1 MEDQYFENI
10 EGFVKKYSQPSDGH
24 TFKSFHD
31 KKTTFNVSDENLAPF
46 YFDYCELLNKHPN
59 FEEHGT
65 LLGIAETLKIS
76 GEVKKE
82 YFTPWIVNISLTFN
96 QVELDD
102 EQPYTDIFLY
112 AIACYAQKTLIEFY
126 LIGEASEHI
135 YCAILESKQNIIN
148 GLATYHIRFHFPYT
162 RISYGN
168 QKALN
173 LHLCKKLD
181 DSKINNQIHHSVTQC
196 IWVNF
201 FDKISN
207 VNETFFPLYGSAN
220 KGTKPLIFKHMVG
233 RIYPDQVTGFN
244 TPKPNQG
251 HSIETNYPL
260 KYDEWIVPDEFPF
273 INNDIENF
281 QLNTKEDYHYW
292 LPLMLSIHFYS
303 TFQPL
308 PIRKDLPKKKVKAES
323 INSEESEDTI
333 AREARENEATSKNPA
348 ILAKTFLNMLNPE
361 RFLRDD
367 FFTDIG
373 NALKNIYS
381 PNEGLDL
388 FIEYS
393 AKNGKKL
400 EREYYQNKFYNL
412 KDKRIS
418 VKTLAWFAREDNPDQ
433 YNEWHANWIKDAL
446 EDCLSGT
453 HEDNAELLYRY
464 CWLEYFYD
472 SSGGKKTSWY
482 KFENHHCNSLN
493 DGMALKRDISNILV
507 PALKKMRIEI
517 SVKMAKTTRTNAE
530 KKHNDDI
537 DKIKKLEIKLKNQ
550 GFRSSVVN
558 LAQEYF
564 EISNFSKFKD
574 NNPNKMGWINGVS
587 ECGNK
592 KIFFKPGKPEDFIT
606 MCTHIPFKE
615 DFNWDSPEVVDVLKW
630 LSCVFV
636 DEDLLEYFLRITSS
650 LLQAKNSDKIFQIW
664 TGNGNNSKSM
674 IVKLFQQTLGDYC
687 IDFPVS
693 MLCKTFSNSSGPSP
707 EMAQAE
713 GSHVGIISEPDADEP
728 IQAGKL
734 KRMSGGDRQFTRK
747 LNENGGSQEA
757 FYKIIMM
764 CNRIPDIPGIDAAV
778 KNRLRIIPFLSLWI
792 KNAPDTED
800 EQIKTKTFKLDPF
813 FDEKIAG
820 MCPAFAWIL
829 AQKFYNYKTY
839 GLNTPKIVLDY
850 TEKHVQD
857 NDPYTNFIKERIID
871 ALKPGTNEKDMTQT
885 LTAQDIYQ
893 HFKSW
898 FRDNYP
904 GSPLVNGTL
913 FRTEIITRIGV
924 QTNRRWY
931 GIKMHIPMVNLP
943 V

>member
-1 MEDQYFENI
+1 MENQYFENI
-10 EGFVKKYSQPSDGH
+10 EGFVKKYSGGLDGH
-24 TFKSFHD
+24 SFKAFHER
-31 KKTTFNVSDENLAPF
+31 KGNFNVPDENLTPF
-46 YFDYCELLNKHPN
+46 YFDYCELLNTHPN

-76 GEVKKE
+76 GEGKKE
-82 YFTPWIVNISLTFN
+82 YFTPWMVNISLSFN
-96 QVELDD
+96 QIELGDD
-102 EQPYTDIFLY
+102 EPYSDTFLY
-112 AIACYAQKTLIEFY
+112 AMTCYAQKTLLEFY
-126 LIGEASEHI
+126 LIAEESEHI
-135 YCAILESKQNIIN
+135 YCAILQSKKNIIN
-148 GLATYHIRFHFPYT
+148 GLAIYNIRFHFPYSKIT
-162 RISYGN
+162 YNN
-168 QKALN
+168 QKILN
-173 LHLCKKLD
+173 SHLCKKLD
-181 DSKINNQIHHSVTQC
+181 SSKINDQIHHSVTQC
-196 IWVNF
+196 VWVNF
-201 FDKISN
+201 FDKIAN
-207 VNETFFPLYGSAN
+207 IGDAIYPLYGSAD
-220 KGTKPLIFKHMVG
+220 KGTNPLIFKQMVG

-244 TPKPNQG
+244 TPKPNNG
-251 HSIETNYPL
+251 YSIETNYPL
-260 KYDEWIVPDEFPF
+260 RYDEWITPQDHPF
-273 INNDIENF
+273 INADIDNCKFEK
-281 QLNTKEDYHYW
+281 KEDYYYW
-292 LPLMLSIHFYS
+292 LPLMFSIHFYS
-303 TFQPL
+303 GADQL
-308 PIRKDLPKKKVKAES
+308 PVRKDPPKKKVKAES
-323 INSEESEDTI
+323 INSEESEDTL

-348 ILAKTFLNMLNPE
+348 ILAKTFLGMLNAD

-367 FFTDIG
+367 FCTDVG

-381 PNEGLDL
+381 PNEGLEL
-388 FIEYS
+388 YIEFCT
-393 AKNGKKL
+393 KNGKLLK
-400 EREYYQNKFYNL
+400 REDYQNKFCNL
-412 KDKRIS
+412 KNKRIS
-418 VKTLAWFAREDNPDQ
+418 VKTLAWFAREDSPKE
-433 YNEWHANWIKDAL
+433 YEEWHNIWIKDAL

-453 HEDNAELLYRY
+453 HEDNAELLYRH

-482 KFENHHCNSLN
+482 KFENHHCNALN
-493 DGMALKRDISNILV
+493 DGMALKRDITNILV

-537 DKIKKLEIKLKNQ
+537 DKIKKLELKLKNQ

-564 EISNFSKFKD
+564 EINNFAKFKD
-574 NNPNKMGWINGVS
+574 SDPNKMGWINGVS

-592 KIFFKPGKPEDFIT
+592 KIFFKSGKPEDFIT
-606 MCTHIPFKE
+606 MCTHIHFKE
-615 DFNWDSPEVVDVLKW
+615 NFTWNSPEVEEVLKW

-636 DEDLLEYFLRITSS
+636 DQELLEYFLKITSS

-687 IDFPVS
+687 VDFPTS

-764 CNRIPDIPGIDAAV
+764 CNRIPDIPGIDNAV
-778 KNRLRIIPFLSLWI
+778 KNRLRIIPFLSLWS
-792 KNAPDTED
+792 KNAPDTEE
-800 EQIKTKTFKLDPF
+800 EQVKTKTFKLDPF

-829 AQKFYNYKTY
+829 AQKFTNYKID
-839 GLNTPKIVLDY
+839 GLNTPKIVIDY
-850 TEKHVQD
+850 TDKHVQD

-885 LTAQDIYQ
+885 LTSQDIYQ
-893 HFKSW
+893 HYKSW

-904 GSPLVNGTL
+904 GIPLVNGTL
-913 FRTEIITRIGV
+913 FRTEIIARIG
-924 QTNRRWY
+924 QQHNRKWH
-931 GIKMHIPMVNLP
+931 GIKMYIPMVNLP
-943 V
+943 I